1 MFGFTTNWFESFVR
15 YRLKGVK
22 KIKLAVIGTP
32 SSGKS
37 YLLSDLIH
45 SFEDLG
51 YQQETLPL
59 SFPYQ
64 SFSSFFNE
72 FHKTGF
78 MQGTQPYACRQE
90 NHYGAMLS
98 DHHHQVDIEFLNIP
112 GEIFKDKENVIEFF
126 RIKKKL
132 ENDKGSFLLTPWEN
146 SAHEIRYIVTPNL
159 KGWRRPSEL
168 NPNVPETH
176 ATNYDNWENIFG
188 LLETQGFEEKVNDAK
203 VLSGKKMLQRIDEF
217 VIDSVMQS
225 VASWYNLT
233 AGQST
238 FTNLSRDIQFYFLH
252 YCLTATD
259 IIICDKIFMPKNET
273 KAIVNKQTTLPLMNV
288 DVEDSEGETFA
299 SSEIERSSNEDFPNL
314 MESFKEFITN
324 NKKGQKP
331 NVYMAFRGA
340 DVMLNETQLMNIER
354 SSKESFLH
362 KNNLIYSYFVHNLCK
377 EIDEDYINTE
387 TAKEWMNCYAQ
398 TLGLYPLDLNLAPS
412 DFKVVTGAPFKAHI
426 ESRFNPFKS
435 LLDYVRKR
443 PRPTNRDEILPI
455 PPHTYFT
462 ATPIDVK
469 CRIYKND
476 VTESRRFVREFEDQ
490 RLVGFL
496 QIGSHWDFGTLQLCT
511 DMLYQHNLHHKYG
524 SDILLAL
531 LQQKI

>member
-1 MFGFTTNWFESFVR
+1 
-15 YRLKGVK
+15 
-22 KIKLAVIGTP
+22 
-32 SSGKS
+32 
-37 YLLSDLIH
+37 
-45 SFEDLG
+45 
-51 YQQETLPL
+51 
-59 SFPYQ
+59 
-64 SFSSFFNE
+64 
-72 FHKTGF
+72 
-78 MQGTQPYACRQE
+78 
-90 NHYGAMLS
+90 
-98 DHHHQVDIEFLNIP
+98 
-112 GEIFKDKENVIEFF
+112 
-126 RIKKKL
+126 
-132 ENDKGSFLLTPWEN
+132 
-146 SAHEIRYIVTPNL
+146 
-159 KGWRRPSEL
+159 
-168 NPNVPETH
+168 
-176 ATNYDNWENIFG
+176 
-188 LLETQGFEEKVNDAK
+188 
-203 VLSGKKMLQRIDEF
+203 RIDEF

-225 VASWYNLT
+225 IASWYNLT

-354 SSKESFLH
+354 SSKDSFLH